1 MKLIIAEKPSLGKN
15 IASALK
21 ASKRGDGFL
30 EGNGYII
37 SWAFGHLFSLK
48 DVDDY
53 LGEKKKWHEVPLPFF
68 PDYFDFEL
76 KRDRKTKAVD
86 TGVKKQFEILK
97 RLIHRDDVTEI
108 VNCGDADREG
118 QIIIDIILDYSKT
131 NKKITRLWL
140 PEQTEETII
149 SSMNELKDNSLYSN
163 LHNEGLARTYMDWL
177 MGINLTRYVSLKSS
191 ALFPCGRVLIPIV
204 KFIYDR
210 DMAIKNFTS
219 EKYFILE
226 SNTKASGEKV
236 LLSLKNPKYPES
248 EKEKALEKAAS
259 LNKEKAIVKDIKT
272 KKITKRAP
280 KLFSLSKLQSK
291 LSKDFKI
298 SFSDSLSLIQKL
310 YDSGYITYPRTNT
323 EYLAENEK
331 VKVEK
336 LINKLNQAQEHKL
349 VMKNTKSIFDDSKIE
364 SHSAII
370 PTTKLPQ
377 NLFGLEKT
385 IYETIFNRFLCNFL
399 DEECII
405 NQTKLEIT
413 VGDLTFNLNGDTL
426 ISEGYLKIE
435 PEKIENKLPNL
446 SLHQEFEVNF
456 IPIEK
461 KTTPPKKVTES
472 ELSNYLKNPFKKSEQ
487 EELNEDND
495 DDEYR
500 AILKGVE
507 IGTEAT
513 RTGIIENAKLYKYIS
528 QNKQQY
534 SIEPKGELFI
544 DLLDSLKIDLYKEK
558 TVELSMLQKEI
569 YKGTKSIDDAILKA
583 KDELL
588 SITSQKDISIE
599 SLLQASSDIISRPIS
614 KEVIGKCPRC
624 NSKVY
629 ENSKSFYCSNYKNGC
644 KFSLWKE
651 DKFFKSRGK
660 KITKTIAKEL
670 LKSGKV
676 EIKKLKSK
684 AGNEYDAIF
693 ILKDDGNYV
702 NFELEFVNKSFNKL
716 NYL

>member
-68 PDYFDFEL
+68 PDSFDFEL

-377 NLFGLEKT
+377 NLFELEKT

-528 QNKQQY
+528 QSKQQF

-569 YKGTKSIDDAILKA
+569 YKGTKSIDDAILKV

-702 NFELEFVNKSFNKL
+702 NFELEFVNKSFNRL

>member
-68 PDYFDFEL
+68 PDSFDFEL

-528 QNKQQY
+528 QSKQQF

-569 YKGTKSIDDAILKA
+569 YKGTKSIDDAILKV

-702 NFELEFVNKSFNKL
+702 NFELEFVNKSFNRL

>member
-163 LHNEGLARTYMDWL
+163 LYNEGLARTYMDWL

-377 NLFGLEKT
+377 NLFELEKT

-528 QNKQQY
+528 QSKQQF

-569 YKGTKSIDDAILKA
+569 YKGTKSIDDAILKV

-702 NFELEFVNKSFNKL
+702 NFELEFVNKSFNRL

>member
-68 PDYFDFEL
+68 PDSFDFEL

-298 SFSDSLSLIQKL
+298 SFSDSLPLIQKL

-331 VKVEK
+331 SKVEK
-336 LINKLNQAQEHKL
+336 IINILNQVQEHKL

-370 PTTKLPQ
+370 PTIKLPQ

-495 DDEYR
+495 DEEYR

-513 RTGIIENAKLYKYIS
+513 RTGITENAKLYKYIS

-544 DLLDSLKIDLYKEK
+544 DLLDNLKIDLYKEK
-558 TVELSMLQKEI
+558 TVELSILQKEI
-569 YKGTKSIDDAILKA
+569 YKGTKSIDDAILKV

-599 SLLQASSDIISRPIS
+599 SLLKASSDIISRPSS
-614 KEVIGKCPRC
+614 KKIIGKCPRC
-624 NSKVY
+624 KGKVY

-651 DKFFKSRGK
+651 DNFFKARGK

-693 ILKDDGNYV
+693 ILKDDGIYV
-702 NFELEFVNKSFNKL
+702 NFEMKFVNKNFNKL

>member
-68 PDYFDFEL
+68 PDSFDFEL
-76 KRDRKTKAVD
+76 KKDRKTKAVD

-558 TVELSMLQKEI
+558 TVELSILQKEI
-569 YKGTKSIDDAILKA
+569 YKGTKSIDDAILKV

-599 SLLQASSDIISRPIS
+599 SLLQASSDIISRPSS
-614 KEVIGKCPRC
+614 KEIIGKCPRC
-624 NSKVY
+624 KGKVY

-702 NFELEFVNKSFNKL
+702 NFELEFVNKSFNRL